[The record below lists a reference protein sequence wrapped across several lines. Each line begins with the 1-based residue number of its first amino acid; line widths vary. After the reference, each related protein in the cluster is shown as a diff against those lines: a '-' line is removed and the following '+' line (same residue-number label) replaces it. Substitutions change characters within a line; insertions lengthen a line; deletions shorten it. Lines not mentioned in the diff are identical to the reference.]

1 MKDLIKKILREEVSK
16 RFIRGTDAAKSIIIK
31 HMEKIISNTT
41 RVTPPTEENYGNY
54 NEEWCK
60 GDKIIIEARY
70 NFMNDGDENYGPDYV
85 EENKFFAGDLFVDKG
100 EIDYLSK
107 MLQVRKTFILNVITE
122 WYDDKYTT
130 KFGQEIGHPEIEID
144 ESHESDSMRKCYQ
157 MVNTDNLSRGEM
169 INYLH
174 KNSLYRISELENLS
188 DYYLKSRY
196 RSVYN
201 IKSNDI

>member
-1 MKDLIKKILREEVSK
+1 MKDLIKKMLREEVNK

-60 GDKIIIEARY
+60 GDKIIMEARY
-70 NFMNDGDENYGPDYV
+70 YFNSDEDDESVFESGD
-85 EENKFFAGDLFVDKG
+85 KFFAGDLYIDKE

-144 ESHESDSMRKCYQ
+144 ETHESDNMRKCYQ

-174 KNSLYRISELENLS
+174 KNSLYRISELEDLS
-188 DYYLKSRY
+188 DYDLKSRY

>member
-1 MKDLIKKILREEVSK
+1 MKELIKKILKEEVQR
-16 RFIRGTDAAKSIIIK
+16 RFRKSNPQNERLIIK
-31 HMEKIISNTT
+31 HMESLISQTK
-41 RVTPPTEENYGNY
+41 RVTPPIEDNYGNY

-70 NFMNDGDENYGPDYV
+70 NFMGDEDEDDGDE
-85 EENKFFAGDLFVDKG
+85 KFYAGDLFVDKE
-100 EIDYLSK
+100 EIDFLSK
-107 MLQVRKTFILNVITE
+107 MLQVRKSFIFNVITE
-122 WYDDKYTT
+122 WYDEKYTT

-144 ESHESDSMRKCYQ
+144 ETQESDSWRKCYQ
-157 MVNTDNLSRGEM
+157 MVNTDNISRGEM

-174 KNSLYRISELENLS
+174 KNSLYRISELEGLS
-188 DYYLKSRY
+188 DYDLKSRY

>member
-16 RFIRGTDAAKSIIIK
+16 RFIRGTDTGKSIIVK

-60 GDKIIIEARY
+60 GDKIIMEARY
-70 NFMNDGDENYGPDYV
+70 YFNSDEDDDSDFESGD
-85 EENKFFAGDLFVDKG
+85 KFFAGDLYIDKE

-157 MVNTDNLSRGEM
+157 MVNTDNISREYM
-169 INYLH
+169 IDYIDTQTLH
-174 KNSLYRISELENLS
+174 KASDLEKMSDDELTSTYR
-188 DYYLKSRY
+188 R
-196 RSVYN
+196 VYN

>member
-1 MKDLIKKILREEVSK
+1 MKELIKKILKEEVQK
-16 RFIRGTDAAKSIIIK
+16 RFRNSNPQNERLIIK
-31 HMEKIISNTT
+31 HMEGLISQTK
-41 RVTPPTEENYGNY
+41 RVTPPIEENYGNY

-60 GDKIIIEARY
+60 GDKIIMEARY
-70 NFMNDGDENYGPDYV
+70 YFNSDEDDDSDFESGD
-85 EENKFFAGDLFVDKG
+85 KFFAGDLYIDKE

-144 ESHESDSMRKCYQ
+144 ETHESDNMRKCYQ
-157 MVNTDNLSRGEM
+157 MINTDNISRGEM

-174 KNSLYRISELENLS
+174 KNSLTRISELENLS
-188 DYYLKSRY
+188 DYDLKSRY

-201 IKSNDI
+201 IKLNDI

>member
-70 NFMNDGDENYGPDYV
+70 NFMDDGDENIGPDYV
-85 EENKFFAGDLFVDKG
+85 EDVKFYAGDLFVDK
-100 EIDYLSK
+100 EVIDYLSK
-107 MLQVRKTFILNVITE
+107 ILQVRKTFIFNVITE

-144 ESHESDSMRKCYQ
+144 ETHESDDWRKCYQ
-157 MVNTDNLSRGEM
+157 MVSTDNLSREEM
-169 INYLH
+169 INYLY
-174 KNSLYRISELENLS
+174 KNALYRISELEALS
-188 DYYLKSRY
+188 DYDLKSRY

-201 IKSNDI
+201 IKSNDV

>member
-60 GDKIIIEARY
+60 GDKIIMEARY
-70 NFMNDGDENYGPDYV
+70 YFNSDEDDDSDFESGD
-85 EENKFFAGDLFVDKG
+85 KFFAGDLYIDKE

-144 ESHESDSMRKCYQ
+144 ETHESDNMRKCYQ
-157 MVNTDNLSRGEM
+157 MINTDNISRGEM

-174 KNSLYRISELENLS
+174 KNSLTRISELENLS
-188 DYYLKSRY
+188 DYDLKSRY

-201 IKSNDI
+201 IKLNDI

>member
-1 MKDLIKKILREEVSK
+1 MRDLIKKILREEVNK

-60 GDKIIIEARY
+60 GDKIIMEARY
-70 NFMNDGDENYGPDYV
+70 YFNSDEDDESVFESGD
-85 EENKFFAGDLFVDKG
+85 KFFAGDLYIDKG

-122 WYDDKYTT
+122 WYDEKYTT

-144 ESHESDSMRKCYQ
+144 ETHESDSMRKCYQ

-174 KNSLYRISELENLS
+174 KNSLYRISELEDLS
-188 DYYLKSRY
+188 DYDLKSRY